1 MQSMTGYGIEYADIQ
16 GEKFVCIIKSL
27 NSKYLDIFFDL
38 PDEIIPLEPKM
49 KKEIKK
55 RINRGKIEVII
66 RKQSRSKPIISFI
79 FRIRNEEKLK
89 DEIFSLFLSA
99 LAKLVESR
107 EEEGEAIKE
116 EIEDRIKKL
125 KNIISEIEIIHRN
138 FPSIIKNNLKER
150 LNQIKEELG
159 IQDIPESV
167 IDSAGVVHIV
177 RKADI
182 SEEISR
188 IKAHINS
195 FEEELKGDGD
205 GRKLMFISQE
215 ILREFNTIGS
225 KSLDIKI
232 SEKVIEAKMEIERI
246 REQLHNI
253 E

>member
-1 MQSMTGYGIEYADIQ
+1 
-16 GEKFVCIIKSL
+16 
-27 NSKYLDIFFDL
+27 
-38 PDEIIPLEPKM
+38 
-49 KKEIKK
+49 
-55 RINRGKIEVII
+55 
-66 RKQSRSKPIISFI
+66 
-79 FRIRNEEKLK
+79 
-89 DEIFSLFLSA
+89 
-99 LAKLVESR
+99 
-107 EEEGEAIKE
+107 
-116 EIEDRIKKL
+116 
-125 KNIISEIEIIHRN
+125 
-138 FPSIIKNNLKER
+138 
-150 LNQIKEELG
+150 
-159 IQDIPESV
+159 
-167 IDSAGVVHIV
+167 V

>member
-1 MQSMTGYGIEYADIQ
+1 
-16 GEKFVCIIKSL
+16 
-27 NSKYLDIFFDL
+27 
-38 PDEIIPLEPKM
+38 
-49 KKEIKK
+49 
-55 RINRGKIEVII
+55 
-66 RKQSRSKPIISFI
+66 
-79 FRIRNEEKLK
+79 
-89 DEIFSLFLSA
+89 
-99 LAKLVESR
+99 VESR

-125 KNIISEIEIIHRN
+125 KDIISEIEIIHRN
-138 FPSIIKNNLKER
+138 FPSIIKSNLNER
-150 LNQIKEELG
+150 INQIKEELG